1 MILMRTLLILV
12 LACSTCL
19 AQEVRR
25 ALPVSS
31 DEGNGDA
38 VAKFLAGIP
47 LVSPTPL
54 ARLQQEPGCR
64 AHSAEF
70 EKLWK
75 RYNEHYFVPIR
86 LWSSVELSPRIS
98 PTAPVF
104 YFFGGPDI
112 LSCLGF
118 YPDATDYLLGGLE
131 PVGSI
136 PSPESLAPDVLISSL
151 ARLRKSTEVILSFGH
166 FITKDMKAELETGEF
181 KGVAPVMAAF
191 LAMTGAEVLDI
202 SYFGVR
208 GDGGIEE
215 YGPGGK
221 LPRGVVPGVRM
232 TFRRNAL
239 AAPQRVHYVQADVS
253 DDGLSSNR
261 GVLTWTERFGTGN
274 SYLKAASYLMH
285 EPYFSKVRSFLLG
298 HSRSVLQDDS
308 GIPFSFF
315 QDGLWRCWFFGTYTG
330 TLDIFK
336 KYHQTELSA
345 AFAAAGTPLAFGTGY
360 KWRVG
365 ESNLMLAVRQD
376 PPRAEPVTP
385 FSN

>member
-1 MILMRTLLILV
+1 MRTLLV
-12 LACSTCL
+12 LIFACSACL

-25 ALPVSS
+25 ALPASS
-31 DEGNGDA
+31 DDGGGWNA
-38 VAKFLAGIP
+38 VAKFLAGVP
-47 LVSPTPL
+47 LSSPASL
-54 ARLQQEPGCR
+54 ARLQRESASR

-70 EKLWK
+70 EKLWR

-86 LWSSVELSPRIS
+86 LWSSVELSPRIF

-118 YPDATDYLLGGLE
+118 YPDATDYFLGGLE

-136 PSPESLAPDVLISSL
+136 PSPESLAPDVLFSSL

-166 FITKDMKAELETGEF
+166 FITKDMRAELETGEF
-181 KGVAPVMAAF
+181 KGVTPVIAVF

-202 SYFGVR
+202 SCFGVR
-208 GDGGIEE
+208 GDGGVEE
-215 YGPGGK
+215 YGAGSK
-221 LPRGVVPGVRM
+221 VAHGVLPGVRV

-239 AAPQRVHYVQADVS
+239 AVPQRVHYVQADVS
-253 DDGLSSNR
+253 DDGLSSNN
-261 GVLTWTERFGTGN
+261 GVLIWTGKFGTGN
-274 SYLKAASYLMH
+274 AYLKAASYLMH
-285 EPYFSKVRSFLLG
+285 EPYFSKIRNFLLSR
-298 HSRSVLQDDS
+298 SRSVLQDDS

-315 QDGLWRCWFFGTYTG
+315 QDGRWRCWFFGTYSG

-336 KYHQTELSA
+336 KYHQAELPA
-345 AFAAAGTPLAFGTGY
+345 AFAASGTPLAFGTGY

-376 PPRAEPVTP
+376 PPRAEPVVNLS
-385 FSN
+385 SN